1 MALLEPD
8 TGLDRCPRIL
18 FSSFR
23 ARISGQIAECHSQF
37 RATRTIKWPRTEINF
52 ISDATFGV
60 LTQYWLLARKWLV
73 WSIFIGQN
81 CGPDNRTLHYF
92 VGRNILNPRGLR
104 DFGATDITTSFQPF
118 RRAIATAAAPVVRF
132 NRLSRSLLHLQRT
145 GCLNAVLIHIQ

>member
-52 ISDATFGV
+52 ISDATFCV
-60 LTQYWLLARKWLV
+60 LTQYNYSHPPRPP
-73 WSIFIGQN
+73 Q
-81 CGPDNRTLHYF
+81 T
-92 VGRNILNPRGLR
+92 RGLML
-104 DFGATDITTSFQPF
+104 DVMAAAPASEGP
-118 RRAIATAAAPVVRF
+118 TAAAALEASWAPAVTRP
-132 NRLSRSLLHLQRT
+132 RT
-145 GCLNAVLIHIQ
+145 RPLRPRCCCCGTTAMVSAINFE